1 MKIFGY
7 EITSQAVLASLRSV
21 GISLDVTVGSAH
33 LGAALASDRSP
44 SRILTITLGLI
55 FTGKVSLLII
65 LWNKKIT
72 AKDRGLKAFFSVF

>member
-65 LWNKKIT
+65 LWNKKNYCQRQG
-72 AKDRGLKAFFSVF
+72 A